1 MEKCFITKLPS
12 SVDNDGIVR
21 LGEIPIYFDVDES
34 PSDKSRSFTISM
46 YNQPERTLR
55 IYNGYFT
62 DNTLTQ
68 NLGTTLTL
76 PATGGSNYTQTFYV
90 SNTKCTVFIPI
101 RYTSNLSISGQINA
115 DSDFVP
121 NTKYIDLEDI
131 RYTNAE
137 SIIFNNSNRIDWDI
151 AKVAKYFPNINNF
164 RVCNTNCFGNIGLFS
179 NCISLIYLFLN
190 NTKTTGDI
198 SAFSN
203 CTNLKTLQLE
213 NTNVSGDISSLS
225 NLTNLVYL
233 NISRNNVTGDI
244 SVIINNMS
252 KLKTLS
258 ISTKI
263 AATDAQIK
271 TLQDR
276 GVTVIRK

>member
-34 PSDKSRSFTISM
+34 PSDKSRSFTINM

-76 PATGGSNYTQTFYV
+76 PATGLSTFYV

-101 RYTSNLSISGQINA
+101 RYTDGLDVSGQINV
-115 DSDFVP
+115 DKDFVP

-131 RYTNAE
+131 RYTNA
-137 SIIFNNSNRIDWDI
+137 STIMFNNSSKLDWDI
-151 AKVAKYFPNINNF
+151 AKVVKYFPNINNF
-164 RVCNTNCFGNIGLFS
+164 RVSNTNCFGDISTFS
-179 NCISLIYLFLN
+179 NVTNLAYLF
-190 NTKTTGDI
+190 
-198 SAFSN
+198 
-203 CTNLKTLQLE
+203 LE
-213 NTNVSGDISSLS
+213 NTNVSGDISGLSNLVNLNSVNLSYTQVSGDISSLS
-225 NLTNLVYL
+225 NLTNLVDL
-233 NISRNNVTGDI
+233 NILQTNLTGDI

-252 KLKTLS
+252 KLKSLG

-276 GVTVIRK
+276 GVTVIRM